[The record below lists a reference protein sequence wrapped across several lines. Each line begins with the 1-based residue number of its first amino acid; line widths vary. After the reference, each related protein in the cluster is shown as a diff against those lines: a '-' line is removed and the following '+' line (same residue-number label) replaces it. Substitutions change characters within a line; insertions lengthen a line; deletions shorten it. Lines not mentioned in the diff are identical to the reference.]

1 MCGASV
7 RTVGAV
13 IVRVRVRCVPHFASR
28 RCEQDLFGQPVDW
41 PVSRKRRSATASAC
55 FAEAGHIV
63 RRACA
68 RVCAGAVPCAQAYM
82 CRGNAVRAGRPLERR
97 VRSTAHIPRLAHNLL
112 RKGVDFVPELR
123 EPQQHFR
130 PLIAASRRSLTC
142 PPASEGSSQKTKLA
156 YQIAHRRG
164 SQSPPFLS
172 DNGAH
177 HFKGVPASLL
187 PARGHGAYCETLHG
201 RSPRAHSRARYLG
214 GSSPRKR
221 CASSWL
227 ASMQRAR
234 RPSST
239 SSRCAA
245 RAPLRE

>member
-1 MCGASV
+1 MGACAV
-7 RTVGAV
+7 RPCTVGAV

-28 RCEQDLFGQPVDW
+28 RCEQDLVGQPVDW
-41 PVSRKRRSATASAC
+41 PVARKRRSATASAC

-130 PLIAASRRSLTC
+130 LLIAASCLLLRFPTCQRRVKSKKKC
-142 PPASEGSSQKTKLA
+142 ISDGAPAWQP
-156 YQIAHRRG
+156 I
-164 SQSPPFLS
+164 
-172 DNGAH
+172 
-177 HFKGVPASLL
+177 
-187 PARGHGAYCETLHG
+187 
-201 RSPRAHSRARYLG
+201 
-214 GSSPRKR
+214 
-221 CASSWL
+221 
-227 ASMQRAR
+227 
-234 RPSST
+234 ST
-239 SSRCAA
+239 FSV
-245 RAPLRE
+245 